1 MKALKIES
9 NQGYFLTEDNNYQL
23 LDKIDKSA
31 LLILVNQALE
41 DNFEID
47 EYSEEILKNQAHQV
61 IYKSISDKL
70 KDINGK
76 RKVFRDESER
86 LYQDEYEK
94 YKA

>member
-1 MKALKIES
+1 MKALKIEN
-9 NQGYFLTEDNNYQL
+9 NQGYFLTVDDSYQP

-31 LLILVNQALE
+31 LLILVNNALE

-47 EYSEEILKNQAHQV
+47 EYSEETLKNQAHQV